1 MEPAAAIALSG
12 NWEVRVQV
20 LHGERK
26 HRLRLQQQ
34 GSALSGSQQ
43 SEQFE
48 SNVIGRLAAQNV
60 RMEFETRHE
69 GSAIAYRF
77 EGTVSDGTMQG
88 DVILG
93 SATDNHRG
101 PVNLSQFGKGQWQA
115 SRSG

>member
-1 MEPAAAIALSG
+1 M
-12 NWEVRVQV
+12 RVQF
-20 LHGERK
+20 LHGERT

-34 GSALSGSQQ
+34 GNELSGSQQ

-48 SNVIGRLAAQNV
+48 GNVIGKLTAQHI

-77 EGTVSDGTMQG
+77 EGKVSDGRMEG
-88 DVILG
+88 EVLLG
-93 SATDNHRG
+93 SATDHHRG

-115 SRSG
+115 SRSA